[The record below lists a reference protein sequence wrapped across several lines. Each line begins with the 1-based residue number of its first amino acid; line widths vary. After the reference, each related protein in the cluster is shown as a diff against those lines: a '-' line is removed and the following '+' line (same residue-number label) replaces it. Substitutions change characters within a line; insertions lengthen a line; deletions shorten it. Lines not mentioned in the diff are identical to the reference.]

1 MLLLSQH
8 HSDEVSTKGDMDIQ
22 LKQALEL
29 NEQRSSQIDEAQS
42 QMTQLHTKIA
52 NLEAA
57 LSAKDQELLTAES
70 RYKKCVEKAKEVI
83 KTLDPRAVNGKI
95 L

>member
-1 MLLLSQH
+1 MSQH
-8 HSDEVSTKGDMDIQ
+8 HNEDISSKSDMDIQ

-57 LSAKDQELLTAES
+57 LAAKDQELLAADS

-83 KTLDPRAVNGKI
+83 KTLDPRAINGKI
-95 L
+95 I